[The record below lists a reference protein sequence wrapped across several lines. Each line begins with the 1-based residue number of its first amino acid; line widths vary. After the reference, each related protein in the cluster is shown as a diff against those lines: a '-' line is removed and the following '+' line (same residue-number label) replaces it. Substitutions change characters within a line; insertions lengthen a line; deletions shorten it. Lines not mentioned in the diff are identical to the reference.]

1 MKTIKPTLV
10 IVIVAALGMTL
21 CIVGTT
27 IAQTSDPT
35 VAVSDA
41 TIESGET
48 AEVEI
53 RLTEAPNGLSGYN
66 LTLTVADGLTG
77 EFTSASYPSV
87 FEITDTPRYTDLNSS
102 VQLRAIDV
110 QDPPGPNASDVLLAT
125 VTVEGENQGE
135 TSLTVEITRMD
146 NDDGGKVDPSIE
158 PGTLTV
164 EGGSET
170 PTPTPTPAPTP
181 TPTPTPT
188 STPTSTETPT
198 KADTSEPETAN
209 ERQSDDETESVGT
222 TSTESEPTPE
232 DEITESV
239 ATGQAPAT
247 ETVPVTDT
255 QPDESGTNVE
265 IEESSTIEEIT
276 FSEPADTSTAS
287 IQISESSEPASSVK
301 SEVREAVEQST
312 AASPQSTEVRSVVE
326 ISPTSDSVK
335 SSSAT
340 IQFQIER
347 NEITNPSAIVIAHRL
362 AEDNWELLPT
372 SIVETSDSVVT
383 VEATV
388 ESFSLFAIAETGSQ
402 QDATQSQGTLD
413 SEETA
418 PSMETPAQNNGINP
432 ILIVIAISVGVLVL
446 VAVRQLIDSE

>member
-1 MKTIKPTLV
+1 MRLISKATLTV
-10 IVIVAALGMTL
+10 IILTAILTCTL
-21 CIVGTT
+21 SISIIGTT
-27 IAQTSDPT
+27 FAQTTEPT
-35 VAVSDA
+35 VTVSDA
-41 TIESGET
+41 AVEPDET

-66 LTLTVADGLTG
+66 LTLTIADGLTG
-77 EFTSASYPSV
+77 EFTSASYPSA
-87 FEITDTPRYTDLNSS
+87 FEITDTPTYTDLNSS
-102 VQLRAIDV
+102 VQLRAIDI
-110 QDPPGPNASDVLLAT
+110 QDPPGPNASDVSLAT
-125 VTVEGENQGE
+125 VTVRGEDQGE

-146 NDDGGKVDPSIE
+146 NDDGGKVEPTIE
-158 PGTLTV
+158 SGTLVV
-164 EGGSET
+164 EGGNET
-170 PTPTPTPAPTP
+170 STP
-181 TPTPTPT
+181 
-188 STPTSTETPT
+188 TPTSTETPT
-198 KADTSEPETAN
+198 PTPTTTKTETSEPETAN
-209 ERQSDDETESVGT
+209 ERQSDEETESVGA
-222 TSTESEPTPE
+222 TSTDSEPTPE

-326 ISPTSDSVK
+326 ISPTSDSLK

-362 AEDNWELLPT
+362 AEDDWELLPT

-388 ESFSLFAIAETGSQ
+388 ESFSLFAIAETGNQ

>member
-1 MKTIKPTLV
+1 MRLISKATLTV
-10 IVIVAALGMTL
+10 IILTAILTCTL
-21 CIVGTT
+21 SISIIGTT
-27 IAQTSDPT
+27 FAQTTEPT
-35 VAVSDA
+35 VTVSDA
-41 TIESGET
+41 AVEPDET

-66 LTLTVADGLTG
+66 LTLTIADGLTG
-77 EFTSASYPSV
+77 EFTSASYPSA
-87 FEITDTPRYTDLNSS
+87 FEITDTPTYTDLNSS
-102 VQLRAIDV
+102 VQLRAIDI
-110 QDPPGPNASDVLLAT
+110 QDPPGPNASDVSLAT
-125 VTVEGENQGE
+125 VTVRGEDQGE

-146 NDDGGKVDPSIE
+146 NDDGGKVEPTIE
-158 PGTLTV
+158 SGTLVV
-164 EGGSET
+164 EGGNET
-170 PTPTPTPAPTP
+170 STP
-181 TPTPTPT
+181 
-188 STPTSTETPT
+188 TPTSTETPT

-287 IQISESSEPASSVK
+287 IQISESSEPASSVE

-326 ISPTSDSVK
+326 ISPTSDSLK

>member
-1 MKTIKPTLV
+1 MRLISKATLTV
-10 IVIVAALGMTL
+10 IILTAILTCTL
-21 CIVGTT
+21 SISIIGTT
-27 IAQTSDPT
+27 FAQTTEPT
-35 VAVSDA
+35 VTVSDA
-41 TIESGET
+41 VVEPDET

-66 LTLTVADGLTG
+66 LTLTIADGLTG
-77 EFTSASYPSV
+77 EFTSASYPSA
-87 FEITDTPRYTDLNSS
+87 FEITDTPTYTDLNSS
-102 VQLRAIDV
+102 VQLRAIDI
-110 QDPPGPNASDVLLAT
+110 QDPPGPNASDVSLAT
-125 VTVEGENQGE
+125 VTVRGEDQGE

-146 NDDGGKVDPSIE
+146 NDDGGKVEPTIE
-158 PGTLTV
+158 SGTLVV
-164 EGGSET
+164 EGGNET
-170 PTPTPTPAPTP
+170 STP

-188 STPTSTETPT
+188 TTKTE
-198 KADTSEPETAN
+198 TSEPETAN
-209 ERQSDDETESVGT
+209 ERQSDEETESVGA
-222 TSTESEPTPE
+222 TSTDSEPTPE

-287 IQISESSEPASSVK
+287 IQISESSEPASSVE

-326 ISPTSDSVK
+326 ISPTSDSLK